1 MSRGKLPTLQ
11 DEIIAVLGKS
21 DPLQET
27 LHNEVADQGLRLF
40 AISAGQVSH
49 FCLQLCRCPDHNMT
63 SVYVLIADSI

>member
-11 DEIIAVLGKS
+11 DEIVAVPGKS
-21 DPLQET
+21 DSLQET

-40 AISAGQVSH
+40 AVYAGQVSH
-49 FCLQLCRCPDHNMT
+49 FCLQLCRCPDHNIT